1 MASARFTG
9 LRNLTA
15 GDVDIRARRYVLATG
30 SKPHMPPLPGMEDVE
45 VLTNETLF
53 NARPEPSHLLV
64 LGGGPMGV
72 EMAQAFRRLGA
83 QVSLIVEH
91 EIPPRDDPELAAV
104 IRDQL
109 IAEGV
114 VIHEHHPAV
123 SVARQGDLIRL
134 RCSAAQ
140 GTVEMTGSHLLVA
153 SGRRAMIEDLGLD
166 AAGVAVQDGS
176 LQLDRRL
183 RTSNRRIFA
192 VGDVAGPYRFTH
204 MAAYQAGIVLRNALF
219 RLPAKVN
226 YRAVPWVTYSD
237 PELAHVGLS
246 EDAARRAGM
255 KFQILRHT
263 FAENDRAIAQGCTA
277 GLIKAVVSPRG
288 RILGAAISGDGAGEL
303 IHAWSLAVLRRLKVS
318 AMAQTIAPYPTLSEI
333 STRAAGSYYAPK
345 LFSPRM
351 KRIVRLLQRLG

>member
-1 MASARFTG
+1 VASARFTG

-226 YRAVPWVTYSD
+226 YRAVP
-237 PELAHVGLS
+237 
-246 EDAARRAGM
+246 
-255 KFQILRHT
+255 
-263 FAENDRAIAQGCTA
+263 
-277 GLIKAVVSPRG
+277 
-288 RILGAAISGDGAGEL
+288 
-303 IHAWSLAVLRRLKVS
+303 
-318 AMAQTIAPYPTLSEI
+318 
-333 STRAAGSYYAPK
+333 
-345 LFSPRM
+345 
-351 KRIVRLLQRLG
+351 